1 MISFVTLNG
10 DSVFENERLDLSE
23 LTTVG
28 ALPRHTI
35 YALRCKN
42 IDILFGDRILRP
54 SDVVTDVV
62 KTADVLRAVVHD
74 APPHA
79 STQCAFAFVLKD
91 GSWAQ
96 WCNNMYKGLDG
107 RSSQFESTCAQ
118 FESTWLG

>member
-1 MISFVTLNG
+1 MISFVTLIG

-23 LTTVG
+23 LTAVG
-28 ALPRHTI
+28 ALLRHTI

-54 SDVVTDVV
+54 SYVVTDVG
-62 KTADVLRAVVHD
+62 KAGDALHAVARD

-91 GSWAQ
+91 G
-96 WCNNMYKGLDG
+96 LDG
-107 RSSQFESTCAQ
+107 RSSQFESTCAP
-118 FESTWLG
+118 FEALIINR